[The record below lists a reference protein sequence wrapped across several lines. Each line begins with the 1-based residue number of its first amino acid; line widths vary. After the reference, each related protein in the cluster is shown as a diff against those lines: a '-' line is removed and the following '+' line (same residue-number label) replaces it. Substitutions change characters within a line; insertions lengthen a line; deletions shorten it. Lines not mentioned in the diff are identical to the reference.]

1 MASAN
6 PIGMWHFRLA
16 CLVLCF
22 SLSAPGA
29 RAQEVAAQPLEIKP
43 SGEAYLKSLGYRGID
58 TDVGYYDPTGA
69 LPALDTQQ
77 EPAKPPQ
84 VGDAETDITP
94 TARIVTTTLAAAV
107 LIGVLLLFLKF
118 GGGLTL
124 SMEGDVQNPARS
136 RRLRGQHALADIG
149 PPADLQAI
157 LRTSDR
163 RKALVMLVQAALART
178 VTANGVL
185 LQPSWTMRDTLRHI
199 PKGQAHLDALRSL
212 VMAGERVLF
221 GNRDVTEEEF
231 QAHVATV
238 RPLMTGPAA

>member
-1 MASAN
+1 
-6 PIGMWHFRLA
+6 
-16 CLVLCF
+16 VT
-22 SLSAPGA
+22 
-29 RAQEVAAQPLEIKP
+29 AQPLDIQP
-43 SGEAYLKSLGYRGID
+43 SGEAYLKSLGYRGIE
-58 TDVGYYDPTGA
+58 TDVGYFDPTGA
-69 LPALDTQQ
+69 VPALDTQQ
-77 EPAKPPQ
+77 EPAKPPKPA
-84 VGDAETDITP
+84 DAETDIAP
-94 TARIVTTTLAAAV
+94 TARIVTMALAAAV
-107 LIGVLLLFLKF
+107 LIGVVLLFLKF
-118 GGGLTL
+118 GVGLTL
-124 SMEGDVQNPARS
+124 SLEGDVQNPARS
-136 RRLRGQHALADIG
+136 RRLRGAQSLADIG

-163 RKALVMLVQAALART
+163 RRALVMLVQAALART

-231 QAHVATV
+231 QAHVALV